1 MSDAQMAPY
10 LEDYADLALEI
21 SDIIEDYVEEHQLK
35 PKYEKLEEL
44 TQLSSTT
51 IKHTIKGRDRVT
63 RTTLYKLC
71 VGLGMS
77 LDAANKLFRK
87 CGGVLK
93 EDCLEDFICIRAIED
108 GDDIDRFIDDYN
120 HYTQGGW
127 LKKLY

>member
-1 MSDAQMAPY
+1 MVTVEEIKKRTFNTKLSDITSKNREYQVSDAQMAPY

-21 SDIIEDYVEEHQLK
+21 SDIIEDYVEKHQLK

-51 IKHTIKGRDRVT
+51 IKHTIKRRDRVT

-71 VGLGMS
+71 VGLRMS
-77 LDAANKLFRK
+77 LDEANELFRK

-93 EDCLEDFICIRAIED
+93 EDCLEDFI
-108 GDDIDRFIDDYN
+108 
-120 HYTQGGW
+120 
-127 LKKLY
+127 